1 MEGGREREKNSSTG
15 ARSPPPPRA
24 LFHTPHSQAPPTM
37 LDVDAEIALL
47 VDAITR
53 LGTPA
58 PDGTVAV
65 PFGVLFKETSDVC
78 ACAFFFVFLEGGGRV
93 ARVCARPRP
102 LSSHI
107 HNSHT
112 HTHTYTHTYT
122 VEALVGTLR
131 AAKKR
136 KVVGF
141 EVRKRGTKKKK
152 TDAMG
157 EEGGACAHSTS
168 CPRAQPLALPS
179 FLFSLSG
186 RAPVAGRPRRRAGR
200 PAQAVGRGKE
210 WFSSS

>member
-1 MEGGREREKNSSTG
+1 
-15 ARSPPPPRA
+15 
-24 LFHTPHSQAPPTM
+24 M

-78 ACAFFFVFLEGGGRV
+78 ACAIFLFFWKGVVELRACAR
-93 ARVCARPRP
+93 ARVPFP
-102 LSSHI
+102 LTSTI
-107 HNSHT
+107 RT

-141 EVRKRGTKKKK
+141 EVRKRGTKKKRQ
-152 TDAMG
+152 TRW
-157 EEGGACAHSTS
+157 ER
-168 CPRAQPLALPS
+168 RAARARTRPPALALNLSP
-179 FLFSLSG
+179 FPLFSYPSQGELLLQG
-186 RAPVAGRPRRRAGR
+186 VHDAVPVVLLK
-200 PAQAVGRGKE
+200 Q
-210 WFSSS
+210 